1 MIDWLL
7 RAVAAGGGIIIAII
21 VITFFALSGFVLL
34 AAKIVKVDEATFGG
48 ALLATFFGS
57 VFGAIVA
64 FPLGFVFGDIPVVGG
79 ILSTIGA
86 WLPYS
91 YVVKRIFDTSYRKGL
106 LITLLASV
114 VAGAVAVVLI
124 LILVGTSFLSC
135 SL

>member
-1 MIDWLL
+1 MIDWLFSAL
-7 RAVAAGGGIIIAII
+7 AAAAGVIIAVI
-21 VITFFALSGFVLL
+21 VITFFALSGFILL
-34 AAKIVKVDEATFGG
+34 AAKIVRVDEATFGG

-57 VFGAIVA
+57 VAGAIIA

-86 WLPYS
+86 WLAYS

-114 VAGAVAVVLI
+114 LAGAVAVVLI
-124 LILVGTSFLSC
+124 LILGGTSFLSC
-135 SL
+135 GL